1 MKAVAVLVVIS
12 AWACLFFWR
21 GTVARVTQLIVFGVL
36 GTIFTLAGGFAYWW
50 DSHMMPSQ
58 SSSLIFVCGVLTLL
72 PQAGTLLMAMADH
85 EIEVPQRAERRPKR
99 RPPRT

>member
-12 AWACLFFWR
+12 AWACLFLWR
-21 GTVARVTQLIVFGVL
+21 GTVARVTQLIVFGLL

-58 SSSLIFVCGVLTLL
+58 SSSLLL
-72 PQAGTLLMAMADH
+72 DLRCADVAASGGH
-85 EIEVPQRAERRPKR
+85 AADGHGRARNRRAETR
-99 RPPRT
+99 